1 MLNIIDEYTREA
13 LMIRVDR
20 SLVSLDEVKMLTD
33 LLIMRGP
40 PNFIRSDDRP
50 ESLAERVR
58 D

>member
-1 MLNIIDEYTREA
+1 MLNIIDEYTRKA

-40 PNFIRSDDRP
+40 PNFIQSDDGP